1 MRQHFPEIIGLTF
14 AAAVAVVF
22 VFASLGGS
30 TEAVIGGAGAVGA
43 GAFARKLFWRKK
55 A

>member
-1 MRQHFPEIIGLTF
+1 MRQHFPEIVGLTF
-14 AAAVAVVF
+14 AAAVAIAF

-30 TEAVIGGAGAVGA
+30 TEMVLGGAGAVGA
-43 GAFARKLFWRKK
+43 GAFARKLFGRKK